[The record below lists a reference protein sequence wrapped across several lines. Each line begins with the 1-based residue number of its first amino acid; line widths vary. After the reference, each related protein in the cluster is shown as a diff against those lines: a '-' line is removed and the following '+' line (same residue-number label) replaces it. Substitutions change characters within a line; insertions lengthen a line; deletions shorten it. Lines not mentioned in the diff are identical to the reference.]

1 MGAVMDVKAET
12 VTDVMRARTRV
23 TLVMGAPLTSV
34 TSRGQVVK
42 GRGKEGAPIPSSL
55 ATARRRPDARLAAEG
70 SRRGLGGRAVLPQW
84 RAEGEVGGGISQ
96 SSVIA
101 DKTTIASRR
110 CYESRC
116 ARQKKSMKAIIFQQC
131 SELICRLKTAVRVI
145 SGNARVIFATGAG
158 GTTVPKGI
166 PKEPKRIT
174 RNGRGQCT
182 VCQHPERVR
191 IEAMRAGGVTLDKL
205 AEQFG
210 VSKDS
215 VWRHQRTHVTPEQV
229 AGYLLGPAKVQQ
241 LVAIAAE
248 ESGGLL
254 DYLKVVRSVLMGQFD
269 RVAQKND
276 HNAVAIVS
284 GRLLETLKAI
294 GQITGEIGDL
304 AAKTTI
310 NIQQNTTIINSAPF
324 TELQAG
330 LLRITAQHPEA
341 RKAIVALF
349 LDLDRKYSGPSPVPM
364 IEGQAMRE
372 VAHA

>member
-1 MGAVMDVKAET
+1 
-12 VTDVMRARTRV
+12 
-23 TLVMGAPLTSV
+23 
-34 TSRGQVVK
+34 
-42 GRGKEGAPIPSSL
+42 
-55 ATARRRPDARLAAEG
+55 
-70 SRRGLGGRAVLPQW
+70 
-84 RAEGEVGGGISQ
+84 
-96 SSVIA
+96 
-101 DKTTIASRR
+101 
-110 CYESRC
+110 
-116 ARQKKSMKAIIFQQC
+116 
-131 SELICRLKTAVRVI
+131 
-145 SGNARVIFATGAG
+145 
-158 GTTVPKGI
+158 
-166 PKEPKRIT
+166 
-174 RNGRGQCT
+174 
-182 VCQHPERVR
+182 
-191 IEAMRAGGVTLDKL
+191 
-205 AEQFG
+205 
-210 VSKDS
+210 
-215 VWRHQRTHVTPEQV
+215 
-229 AGYLLGPAKVQQ
+229 
-241 LVAIAAE
+241 
-248 ESGGLL
+248 
-254 DYLKVVRSVLMGQFD
+254 MGQFD